1 MKKIIRNILPALALA
16 LILIMP
22 GDKTMAGTIASIDA
36 GVKDGTVTVSGT
48 ADSGVLSVA
57 IFVYDEAGENML
69 QMKSVAVASDQKYSE
84 DFKLSDGK
92 YLVKAADYEG
102 GKFAETTVT
111 VGESKEDDKN
121 KDNQNPGSQNPD
133 NKDPDNTKPGDT
145 KPSDNKPGGTK
156 PSDTKPSDTKL
167 NDTAASVPNVE
178 QTAQPADSVSAAKTG
193 DATNIMMPVLVLLIG
208 MGGVCIFIGR
218 RVVKNSK

>member
-1 MKKIIRNILPALALA
+1 MRKIIRNILPALALA

-48 ADSGVLSVA
+48 ADSGVLSVV

-133 NKDPDNTKPGDT
+133 NKDQDNTTPGDT
-145 KPSDNKPGGTK
+145 Q
-156 PSDTKPSDTKL
+156 PSDTKL

-178 QTAQPADSVSAAKTG
+178 QTAQTADSVSAAKTG
-193 DATNIMMPVLVLLIG
+193 DTTNIMMPVLVLLIG
-208 MGGVCIFIGR
+208 IGGVCVVTGR
-218 RVVKNSK
+218 RAVKNSK

>member
-1 MKKIIRNILPALALA
+1 MRKIIRNILPALALA

-48 ADSGVLSVA
+48 ADSGVLSVV

-92 YLVKAADYEG
+92 YLVKAADYDG

-121 KDNQNPGSQNPD
+121 KDNQNPDSQNPD
-133 NKDPDNTKPGDT
+133 NKDPDNTKPG
-145 KPSDNKPGGTK
+145 
-156 PSDTKPSDTKL
+156 DTKPSDTKL

-218 RVVKNSK
+218 RGVKNSK

>member
-1 MKKIIRNILPALALA
+1 MRKIIRNILPALALA

-48 ADSGVLSVA
+48 ADSGVLSVV

-92 YLVKAADYEG
+92 YLVKAADYDG

-121 KDNQNPGSQNPD
+121 KDNQNPDSQNPD
-133 NKDPDNTKPGDT
+133 NKDPDNTKPG
-145 KPSDNKPGGTK
+145 
-156 PSDTKPSDTKL
+156 DTKPSDTKL

-193 DATNIMMPVLVLLIG
+193 DTTNIMMPVLVLLIG
-208 MGGVCIFIGR
+208 MGGVCTFIGR
-218 RVVKNSK
+218 RGVKNSK

>member
-1 MKKIIRNILPALALA
+1 MRKIIRNILPALALA

-36 GVKDGTVTVSGT
+36 SVKDGTVTVSGT

-133 NKDPDNTKPGDT
+133 SKDPDNTKPGDT
-145 KPSDNKPGGTK
+145 KPSD
-156 PSDTKPSDTKL
+156 TKPSDTKL
-167 NDTAASVPNVE
+167 NDVAASVPNVE

>member
-1 MKKIIRNILPALALA
+1 MRKIIRNILPALALA

-36 GVKDGTVTVSGT
+36 SVKDGTVTVSGT

-133 NKDPDNTKPGDT
+133 NKNPDNTKPGD
-145 KPSDNKPGGTK
+145 TK

-167 NDTAASVPNVE
+167 NDTAASVPKVE
-178 QTAQPADSVSAAKTG
+178 QTAQPVDSVSAAKTG

-208 MGGVCIFIGR
+208 MGGVCVVAGR
-218 RVVKNSK
+218 RAVKNSK

>member
-1 MKKIIRNILPALALA
+1 MRKIIRNILPALALA

-48 ADSGVLSVA
+48 ADSGVLSVV

-92 YLVKAADYEG
+92 YLVKAADYDG

-133 NKDPDNTKPGDT
+133 NKDQDNTKPG
-145 KPSDNKPGGTK
+145 
-156 PSDTKPSDTKL
+156 DTKPSDTKL

-193 DATNIMMPVLVLLIG
+193 DTTNIMMPVLVLLIG
-208 MGGVCIFIGR
+208 MGGVCVVTGR
-218 RVVKNSK
+218 RAVKNSK

>member
-1 MKKIIRNILPALALA
+1 MRKIIRNILPALALA

-92 YLVKAADYEG
+92 YLVKAADYDG

-145 KPSDNKPGGTK
+145 KPSD
-156 PSDTKPSDTKL
+156 TKL

-193 DATNIMMPVLVLLIG
+193 DTTNIMMPVLALLIG

-218 RVVKNSK
+218 RGVKNSK

>member
-1 MKKIIRNILPALALA
+1 MRKIIRNILPALALA

-36 GVKDGTVTVSGT
+36 SVKDGTVTVSGT

-92 YLVKAADYEG
+92 YLVKAADYDG

-133 NKDPDNTKPGDT
+133 NKDQDNTKPG
-145 KPSDNKPGGTK
+145 
-156 PSDTKPSDTKL
+156 DTKPSDTKL
-167 NDTAASVPNVE
+167 NDTAASVTNVE

-193 DATNIMMPVLVLLIG
+193 DTTNIMMPVLVLLIG

-218 RVVKNSK
+218 RGVKNSK

>member
-1 MKKIIRNILPALALA
+1 MRKIIRNILPALALA

-36 GVKDGTVTVSGT
+36 SVKDGTVTVSGT

-121 KDNQNPGSQNPD
+121 KD
-133 NKDPDNTKPGDT
+133 PDNTKPGD
-145 KPSDNKPGGTK
+145 TK

-167 NDTAASVPNVE
+167 NDTAASVINVE

>member
-1 MKKIIRNILPALALA
+1 MRKIIRNILPALALA

-22 GDKTMAGTIASIDA
+22 GDKTMAGTIASIDVS
-36 GVKDGTVTVSGT
+36 VKDGTVTVSGT
-48 ADSGVLSVA
+48 ADSGVLSVV

-84 DFKLSDGK
+84 GFKLSDGK

-121 KDNQNPGSQNPD
+121 KD
-133 NKDPDNTKPGDT
+133 PDNTKPGDT
-145 KPSDNKPGGTK
+145 KPG
-156 PSDTKPSDTKL
+156 DTKPSDTKL
-167 NDTAASVPNVE
+167 NDTAASVTNVE

-193 DATNIMMPVLVLLIG
+193 DTTNIMMPVLVLLIG

-218 RVVKNSK
+218 RGVKNSK

>member
-1 MKKIIRNILPALALA
+1 MRKIIRNILPALALA
-16 LILIMP
+16 LILIMQ

-36 GVKDGTVTVSGT
+36 SVKDGTVTVSGT

-121 KDNQNPGSQNPD
+121 KDT
-133 NKDPDNTKPGDT
+133 DNTKPGDT
-145 KPSDNKPGGTK
+145 KPG
-156 PSDTKPSDTKL
+156 DTKPSDTKL
-167 NDTAASVPNVE
+167 NDTAASVTNVE

-218 RVVKNSK
+218 RGVKNSK

>member
-1 MKKIIRNILPALALA
+1 MRKIIRNILPALALA

-111 VGESKEDDKN
+111 VGKSKEDDK
-121 KDNQNPGSQNPD
+121 
-133 NKDPDNTKPGDT
+133 NKDPDNTKPGD
-145 KPSDNKPGGTK
+145 TK

-167 NDTAASVPNVE
+167 NDTAASVTNVE
-178 QTAQPADSVSAAKTG
+178 QTAQPADSVSATKTG

-218 RVVKNSK
+218 RGVKNSK

>member
-1 MKKIIRNILPALALA
+1 MRKIIRNILPALALA

-36 GVKDGTVTVSGT
+36 SVKDGTVTVSGT

-84 DFKLSDGK
+84 NFKLSDGK

-121 KDNQNPGSQNPD
+121 KD
-133 NKDPDNTKPGDT
+133 PDNTKPGD
-145 KPSDNKPGGTK
+145 TK

-167 NDTAASVPNVE
+167 NDTAASVTNVE
-178 QTAQPADSVSAAKTG
+178 QTAKPADSVSAAKTG
-193 DATNIMMPVLVLLIG
+193 DTTNIMMPVLVLLIG
-208 MGGVCIFIGR
+208 MGGVCIFVGR

>member
-1 MKKIIRNILPALALA
+1 MRKIIRNILPALALV

-36 GVKDGTVTVSGT
+36 SVKDGTVTVSGT

-145 KPSDNKPGGTK
+145 KPSDTKPG
-156 PSDTKPSDTKL
+156 DTKL
-167 NDTAASVPNVE
+167 NDTAASVTNVE
-178 QTAQPADSVSAAKTG
+178 QAAQPADSVSATKTG
-193 DATNIMMPVLVLLIG
+193 DTTNIMMPVLVLLIG
-208 MGGVCIFIGR
+208 MGGVCVVTGHR
-218 RVVKNSK
+218 AVKNSK

>member
-1 MKKIIRNILPALALA
+1 MRKIIRNILPALALA
-16 LILIMP
+16 LIFIMP

-36 GVKDGTVTVSGT
+36 SVKDGTVTVSGT

-145 KPSDNKPGGTK
+145 KPSD
-156 PSDTKPSDTKL
+156 TKPSDTKL

-193 DATNIMMPVLVLLIG
+193 DTTNIMMPVLVLLIG

-218 RVVKNSK
+218 RGVKNSK

>member
-1 MKKIIRNILPALALA
+1 MRKIIRNILPALALA

-36 GVKDGTVTVSGT
+36 SVKDGTVTVSGT

-69 QMKSVAVASDQKYSE
+69 QMKSIAVASDQKYSE

-121 KDNQNPGSQNPD
+121 KD
-133 NKDPDNTKPGDT
+133 PDNTKPGD
-145 KPSDNKPGGTK
+145 TK

-167 NDTAASVPNVE
+167 NDTAASVTNVE
-178 QTAQPADSVSAAKTG
+178 QTAQLADSVSAAKTG

-208 MGGVCIFIGR
+208 MDGVCIFVGR

>member
-1 MKKIIRNILPALALA
+1 MRKIIRNILPALALA

-36 GVKDGTVTVSGT
+36 SVKDGTVTVSGT

-121 KDNQNPGSQNPD
+121 KD
-133 NKDPDNTKPGDT
+133 PDNTKPGD
-145 KPSDNKPGGTK
+145 TK

-167 NDTAASVPNVE
+167 NDTAASVTNVE

-208 MGGVCIFIGR
+208 MGGVCIFVGR
-218 RVVKNSK
+218 RGVKNSK

>member
-1 MKKIIRNILPALALA
+1 MRKIIRNILPALALA

-57 IFVYDEAGENML
+57 IFVYDEAGENMF

-92 YLVKAADYEG
+92 YLVKAADYDG

-133 NKDPDNTKPGDT
+133 NKDTDNTKPGDT
-145 KPSDNKPGGTK
+145 KPSDTK
-156 PSDTKPSDTKL
+156 PSDTRL
-167 NDTAASVPNVE
+167 NDTAASVTNVE

-193 DATNIMMPVLVLLIG
+193 DTTNIMMPVLVLLIG
-208 MGGVCIFIGR
+208 MGGVCVVTGHR
-218 RVVKNSK
+218 AVKNSK

>member
-1 MKKIIRNILPALALA
+1 MRKIIRNILPALALA

-36 GVKDGTVTVSGT
+36 SVKEGIVTVSGT

-84 DFKLSDGK
+84 DFRLSDGK

-133 NKDPDNTKPGDT
+133 NKDPDNTKPGA
-145 KPSDNKPGGTK
+145 
-156 PSDTKPSDTKL
+156 TKL
-167 NDTAASVPNVE
+167 NDTASSVQNVE
-178 QTAQPADSVSAAKTG
+178 QAAQPADSVSAAKTG

-208 MGGVCIFIGR
+208 IGGVCIFIGR
-218 RVVKNSK
+218 RIVKNSK

>member
-1 MKKIIRNILPALALA
+1 MRKIIRNILPALALA

-36 GVKDGTVTVSGT
+36 SVKDGTVTVSGT

-84 DFKLSDGK
+84 GFKLSDGK

-145 KPSDNKPGGTK
+145 KPSDTKPG
-156 PSDTKPSDTKL
+156 DTKL
-167 NDTAASVPNVE
+167 NDTAASVTNVE
-178 QTAQPADSVSAAKTG
+178 QAAQPADSVSAAKTG
-193 DATNIMMPVLVLLIG
+193 DTTNIMMPVLLLLIG

-218 RVVKNSK
+218 RGVKNSK

>member
-1 MKKIIRNILPALALA
+1 MRKIIRNILPALALA

-22 GDKTMAGTIASIDA
+22 GDKTMAGTIASIDVS
-36 GVKDGTVTVSGT
+36 VKDGTVTVSGT

-92 YLVKAADYEG
+92 YLVKAADYDG

-145 KPSDNKPGGTK
+145 KPSD
-156 PSDTKPSDTKL
+156 TKL

-193 DATNIMMPVLVLLIG
+193 DTTNIMMPVLALLIG

-218 RVVKNSK
+218 RGVKNSK

>member
-1 MKKIIRNILPALALA
+1 MRKIIRNILPALALA

-36 GVKDGTVTVSGT
+36 SVKDGTVTVSGT

-92 YLVKAADYEG
+92 YLVKAADYDG
-102 GKFAETTVT
+102 GKFAETIVT
-111 VGESKEDDKN
+111 VGESKEDDQN

-145 KPSDNKPGGTK
+145 KPSD
-156 PSDTKPSDTKL
+156 TKPSDTKL
-167 NDTAASVPNVE
+167 NDTAASVTNVE
-178 QTAQPADSVSAAKTG
+178 QAAQPADGVSAAKTG

-208 MGGVCIFIGR
+208 MGGVCIFVGR
-218 RVVKNSK
+218 RGVKNSK

>member
-1 MKKIIRNILPALALA
+1 MRKIIRNILPALALA

-36 GVKDGTVTVSGT
+36 SVKDGTVTVSGT

-121 KDNQNPGSQNPD
+121 KDT
-133 NKDPDNTKPGDT
+133 DNTKPGD
-145 KPSDNKPGGTK
+145 TK

-167 NDTAASVPNVE
+167 NDTAASVTNVE

-208 MGGVCIFIGR
+208 MGGVCIFVGR
-218 RVVKNSK
+218 RGVKNSK

>member
-1 MKKIIRNILPALALA
+1 MRKIIRNILPALALA

-36 GVKDGTVTVSGT
+36 SVKNGTVTVSGT

-145 KPSDNKPGGTK
+145 KPSDA
-156 PSDTKPSDTKL
+156 KPSDTKL

-208 MGGVCIFIGR
+208 IGGAGIFIGR

>member
-1 MKKIIRNILPALALA
+1 MRKIIRNILPALALA
-16 LILIMP
+16 LILVMP

-36 GVKDGTVTVSGT
+36 SVKDGTVTVSGT

-145 KPSDNKPGGTK
+145 KPSD
-156 PSDTKPSDTKL
+156 TKL
-167 NDTAASVPNVE
+167 NDTAASVQNVE

-208 MGGVCIFIGR
+208 MGGVCVVAGR
-218 RVVKNSK
+218 RAVKNSK

>member
-1 MKKIIRNILPALALA
+1 MRKIIRNILPALALA

-36 GVKDGTVTVSGT
+36 SVKDGTVTVSGT

-145 KPSDNKPGGTK
+145 KPSD
-156 PSDTKPSDTKL
+156 TKL
-167 NDTAASVPNVE
+167 NDTAASVTNVE

>member
-36 GVKDGTVTVSGT
+36 SVKDGTVTVSGT

-69 QMKSVAVASDQKYSE
+69 QMKSVAVTSDQKYSE

-133 NKDPDNTKPGDT
+133 NKDPDNTKPGA
-145 KPSDNKPGGTK
+145 
-156 PSDTKPSDTKL
+156 TKPSDTKL
-167 NDTAASVPNVE
+167 NDTTASVSNVE

-208 MGGVCIFIGR
+208 IGGVCIFIGR

>member
-1 MKKIIRNILPALALA
+1 MRKIIRNILPALALA

-22 GDKTMAGTIASIDA
+22 GDKTMAGTIASIDVS
-36 GVKDGTVTVSGT
+36 VKDGTVTVSGT

-69 QMKSVAVASDQKYSE
+69 QMKSVAVDSDQKYSE
-84 DFKLSDGK
+84 GFKLSDGK

-121 KDNQNPGSQNPD
+121 KD
-133 NKDPDNTKPGDT
+133 PDNTKPGDT
-145 KPSDNKPGGTK
+145 KPG
-156 PSDTKPSDTKL
+156 DTKPSDTKL
-167 NDTAASVPNVE
+167 NDTAASVTNVE

-208 MGGVCIFIGR
+208 MGGVCIFVGR
-218 RVVKNSK
+218 RGVKNSK

>member
-36 GVKDGTVTVSGT
+36 SVKDGTVTVSGT

-145 KPSDNKPGGTK
+145 KPSD
-156 PSDTKPSDTKL
+156 TKPSDTKL
-167 NDTAASVPNVE
+167 NDAAASVPNVE
-178 QTAQPADSVSAAKTG
+178 KTAQPADSVSAAKTG

>member
-1 MKKIIRNILPALALA
+1 MRKIIRNILPALALA

-22 GDKTMAGTIASIDA
+22 GDKTMAGTIASIDVS
-36 GVKDGTVTVSGT
+36 VKDGTVTVSGT
-48 ADSGVLSVA
+48 ADSGVLSVV

-92 YLVKAADYEG
+92 YLVKAADYDG

-133 NKDPDNTKPGDT
+133 NKDQDNTKPG
-145 KPSDNKPGGTK
+145 
-156 PSDTKPSDTKL
+156 DTKPSDTKL

-193 DATNIMMPVLVLLIG
+193 DTTNIMMPVLALLIG

-218 RVVKNSK
+218 RGVKNSK

>member
-1 MKKIIRNILPALALA
+1 MRKIIRNILPALALA

-36 GVKDGTVTVSGT
+36 SVKDGTVTVSGT

-145 KPSDNKPGGTK
+145 KPSDTK
-156 PSDTKPSDTKL
+156 PSDTKPSDT
-167 NDTAASVPNVE
+167 TTSA
-178 QTAQPADSVSAAKTG
+178 QTMAQAADSGTVVKTG

-208 MGGVCIFIGR
+208 MGGVCVVAGR
-218 RVVKNSK
+218 RAVKNSK

>member
-1 MKKIIRNILPALALA
+1 MRKIIRNILPALALA

-22 GDKTMAGTIASIDA
+22 GEKTMAGTIASIDA

-92 YLVKAADYEG
+92 YLVKAADYDG

-145 KPSDNKPGGTK
+145 KPSD
-156 PSDTKPSDTKL
+156 TKPSDTKL

-193 DATNIMMPVLVLLIG
+193 DTTNIMMPVLVLLIG
-208 MGGVCIFIGR
+208 MGGVCVVTGHR
-218 RVVKNSK
+218 AVKNSK

>member
-1 MKKIIRNILPALALA
+1 MRKIIRNILPALALA

-36 GVKDGTVTVSGT
+36 SVKDGTVTVSGT
-48 ADSGVLSVA
+48 ADSGVLSVV

-92 YLVKAADYEG
+92 YLVKAADYDG

-145 KPSDNKPGGTK
+145 KPSD
-156 PSDTKPSDTKL
+156 TKL

-193 DATNIMMPVLVLLIG
+193 DTTNIMMPVLVLLIG

-218 RVVKNSK
+218 RGVKNSK

>member
-36 GVKDGTVTVSGT
+36 SVKDGTVTVSGT

-145 KPSDNKPGGTK
+145 KPSD
-156 PSDTKPSDTKL
+156 TKL
-167 NDTAASVPNVE
+167 NDTAASVPNVA

-208 MGGVCIFIGR
+208 IGGVCIFIGR

>member
-1 MKKIIRNILPALALA
+1 MRKIIRNILPALALA

-92 YLVKAADYEG
+92 YLVKAADYDG

-111 VGESKEDDKN
+111 VWESKEDDKN
-121 KDNQNPGSQNPD
+121 KDNQNLGSQNPD

-145 KPSDNKPGGTK
+145 KPSETK
-156 PSDTKPSDTKL
+156 P
-167 NDTAASVPNVE
+167 NDTAASVTNVE
-178 QTAQPADSVSAAKTG
+178 QTDQPADSVSATKTG
-193 DATNIMMPVLVLLIG
+193 DTTNIMMPVLVLLIG
-208 MGGVCIFIGR
+208 MGGVCVVTGR
-218 RVVKNSK
+218 RAVKNSK

>member
-1 MKKIIRNILPALALA
+1 MRKIIRNILPALALA

-36 GVKDGTVTVSGT
+36 SVKDGTVTVSGT

-111 VGESKEDDKN
+111 VGEGKEDDKN

-133 NKDPDNTKPGDT
+133 NKEPDNTKPG
-145 KPSDNKPGGTK
+145 
-156 PSDTKPSDTKL
+156 DTKPSDTKL

-193 DATNIMMPVLVLLIG
+193 DATNIMMPVFVLLIG
-208 MGGVCIFIGR
+208 MGGVCVVAGR
-218 RVVKNSK
+218 RAVKNCK

>member
-1 MKKIIRNILPALALA
+1 MRKIIRNILPALALA

-48 ADSGVLSVA
+48 ADSGVLSVV

-92 YLVKAADYEG
+92 YLVKAADYDG

-111 VGESKEDDKN
+111 VGESKEDD
-121 KDNQNPGSQNPD
+121 
-133 NKDPDNTKPGDT
+133 
-145 KPSDNKPGGTK
+145 
-156 PSDTKPSDTKL
+156 
-167 NDTAASVPNVE
+167 TAASAPNVE

-193 DATNIMMPVLVLLIG
+193 DTTNIMMPVLVLLIG

-218 RVVKNSK
+218 RGVKNSK

>member
-1 MKKIIRNILPALALA
+1 MRKIIRNILPALALA

-36 GVKDGTVTVSGT
+36 SVKDGTVTVSGT

-133 NKDPDNTKPGDT
+133 NKDPDNIKPG
-145 KPSDNKPGGTK
+145 
-156 PSDTKPSDTKL
+156 DTKPSDTKL
-167 NDTAASVPNVE
+167 NNTAASVPNVE

-208 MGGVCIFIGR
+208 IGGVCIFIGR